1 MNITDCLP
9 QKGVKSFIAFL
20 LMLGAIACA
29 FAGFTV
35 LPVIGFLV
43 AIPFAVV
50 SIFFYRLHLNDQC
63 QIAPSEL
70 DRESESS

>member
-9 QKGVKSFIAFL
+9 QKGVKSFIAFM
-20 LMLGAIACA
+20 LMLGAVACIV
-29 FAGFTV
+29 AGFTV

-50 SIFFYRLHLNDQC
+50 SILFYRLHLNDQC
-63 QIAPSEL
+63 QIDPNAM
-70 DRESESS
+70 DD